1 MAWRRFTARLPMAV
15 TAAVAVMSTM
25 AATGSAATRSAAA
38 EPGPD
43 KPTIRYTEYGIPH
56 IIASNWEGLGTGYG
70 YAAAK
75 DNVCTLAD
83 TYLMVN
89 AQRSRYLGPD
99 GRASPGQNQ
108 NGTTNLNSDLY
119 FQRIKDN
126 RVVERL
132 LGQPAPNGP
141 EPEVKEA
148 IRGYVQGYNR
158 YLAET
163 GVNNI
168 SDPACRGAAW
178 VRPITELDVYRHAH
192 AEIIMG
198 SADALLD
205 GQVNAA
211 PPGASAA
218 AQPASSPAKT
228 ATEIRDA
235 MAVSRQQ
242 SMGSNALA
250 VGSQGVSG
258 GTGMLLANPHF
269 PWQGKNR
276 MWQSQ
281 LTIPGEVNVSGAGLL
296 GLPAVNIG
304 YNNDVAWSHTVA
316 TVAPFGLFDVQVDPF
331 NPTSYLVDGTWE
343 KMTSQQVGVDV
354 LNADGSLGKVTR
366 TLWST
371 RYGPITTSIQG
382 ISLPWAVSA
391 HAVRDVNMDNLR
403 ALNTWFRLDKAHD
416 VNDVV
421 NTLETTQ
428 GVPFFNTV
436 ASDRNGNALYADI
449 QATPNITDEH
459 AQSCLTETGK
469 LLFNQSL
476 RLPNVPPISIFD
488 GKRSACDWP
497 DDPNAVAPGLL
508 DPHKQPRLIR
518 SDFVG
523 NANDSA
529 WLANPEQPLS
539 FPRVMGDMS
548 APRSLRTQ
556 ELILTAQ
563 NRINGTDGLP
573 GKGFTP
579 QTMGQLLFADNS
591 RAADLG
597 LNATVTMCQ
606 SVPFGLILVLHGSP
620 DDPVQQTYPA
630 LSMSDEMITVIP
642 DGGARSWYANWL
654 NQKTVLGAQ
663 NWENFHLK
671 QVIPFIDAN
680 LRTIATKKSRAV
692 AGVSMG
698 GFGAFRYAQV
708 RPDLFSQTA
717 SLSGDI
723 DLSAD
728 SMDLRMAVVASVIDA
743 AGAICGSA
751 SGACDPNDSPYKPG
765 VDSDALFGSPYPVF
779 NADWRWN
786 EVDPSQHMDRLAGI
800 GVSLYVG
807 DGGGSPLD
815 MEFWLA
821 GAAKNVKARMDVL
834 GMPYYYV
841 NYGDGSG
848 WGTQCNGGH
857 NAGCWEEDLRDLIPR
872 LERAFAS

>member
-1 MAWRRFTARLPMAV
+1 MARRRFMARLPMAV
-15 TAAVAVMSTM
+15 MAAVAVMSTM
-25 AATGSAATRSAAA
+25 AAAGSPAAGSSALASA
-38 EPGPD
+38 TAGQGPD

-56 IIASNWEGLGTGYG
+56 ITASNWEGLGTGYG

-75 DNVCTLAD
+75 DNLCTLAD

-99 GRASPGQNQ
+99 GKASPGENQ
-108 NGTTNLNSDLY
+108 NTTTNLNSDLY
-119 FQRIKDN
+119 FQRINDN

-132 LGQPAPNGP
+132 IDQPAPNGP

-198 SADALLD
+198 SADPLLD
-205 GQVNAA
+205 GQVTAA

-218 AQPASSPAKT
+218 APPAASPQETAAK
-228 ATEIRDA
+228 IRDA
-235 MAVSRQQ
+235 LAVSRQQ

-281 LTIPGEVNVSGAGLL
+281 LTIPGKINVSGASLL
-296 GLPAVNIG
+296 GFPAVNIG
-304 YNNDVAWSHTVA
+304 HNEDVAWSHTVA
-316 TVAPFGLFDVQVDPF
+316 TVAPFGLFDVQVDPLD
-331 NPTSYLVDGTWE
+331 PTNYLADGAWQQ
-343 KMTSQQVGVDV
+343 MTSQQVGVDV
-354 LNADGSLGKVTR
+354 LNADGSIGKVTR

-371 RYGPITTSIQG
+371 RYGPIVTSVLG
-382 ISLPWAVSA
+382 IPLPWVVSA

-403 ALNTWFRLDKAHD
+403 ALNTWFHLDQAKD
-416 VNDVV
+416 VDEVV

-436 ASDRNGNALYADI
+436 ASDRKGNALYADI

-459 AQSCLTETGK
+459 AESCLTLTGR
-469 LLFNQSL
+469 LLFNQEL
-476 RLPNVPPISIFD
+476 RLPNVPPVSIFD

-518 SDFVG
+518 KDFAG

-539 FPRVMGDMS
+539 FPRVMGDTA

-573 GKGFTP
+573 GRGFTP
-579 QTMGQLLFADNS
+579 ENMRQLLFADNS
-591 RAADLG
+591 RAADLA
-597 LNATVTMCQ
+597 LDATVTMCR
-606 SVPFGLILVLHGSP
+606 SVPFGLILVDGNLVNVSEACPVLAAWRDHNYSADSRGSWLFENYWAFLLGGQAIEKLPWRVPFDPKDPVHTPNSLDPGSSAVRDAFGRAVLALRKAGIALNAPLSDVQKITRGGEQIPIHGSISELGVLNVVAP
-620 DDPVQQTYPA
+620 GPVDGKLDIVFGSSFIQQVKFTA
-630 LSMSDEMITVIP
+630 
-642 DGGARSWYANWL
+642 DG
-654 NQKTVLGAQ
+654 
-663 NWENFHLK
+663 
-671 QVIPFIDAN
+671 P
-680 LRTIATKKSRAV
+680 
-692 AGVSMG
+692 
-698 GFGAFRYAQV
+698 
-708 RPDLFSQTA
+708 PQTA
-717 SLSGDI
+717 SVLAYSQSANPNSPHYADQTKLFSAGQWVTERFTEDQIAASPALEIKVLS
-723 DLSAD
+723 
-728 SMDLRMAVVASVIDA
+728 
-743 AGAICGSA
+743 
-751 SGACDPNDSPYKPG
+751 
-765 VDSDALFGSPYPVF
+765 
-779 NADWRWN
+779 
-786 EVDPSQHMDRLAGI
+786 
-800 GVSLYVG
+800 
-807 DGGGSPLD
+807 
-815 MEFWLA
+815 
-821 GAAKNVKARMDVL
+821 
-834 GMPYYYV
+834 
-841 NYGDGSG
+841 
-848 WGTQCNGGH
+848 
-857 NAGCWEEDLRDLIPR
+857 
-872 LERAFAS
+872 

>member
-1 MAWRRFTARLPMAV
+1 MAV
-15 TAAVAVMSTM
+15 TAVVAVMGTM
-25 AATGSAATRSAAA
+25 AATGSTATRSAAA

-75 DNVCTLAD
+75 DNICTLAD

-89 AQRSRYLGPD
+89 AQRSRQLGPD

-108 NGTTNLNSDLY
+108 HSTTNLNSDLY

-132 LGQPAPNGP
+132 LDQPAPNGP

-218 AQPASSPAKT
+218 APPASSPGKT

-258 GTGMLLANPHF
+258 GTSMLLANPHF

-281 LTIPGEVNVSGAGLL
+281 LTIPGEVNVSGASLL

-304 YNNDVAWSHTVA
+304 YNDDVAWSHTVA
-316 TVAPFGLFDVQVDPF
+316 TVAPFGLFDVQVDPL
-331 NPTSYLVDGTWE
+331 NPTTYLVDGTWE
-343 KMTSQQVGVDV
+343 QMTSQQVGVDV
-354 LNADGSLGKVTR
+354 LNTDGSVGKVTR

-371 RYGPITTSIQG
+371 RYGPVTTSMQG
-382 ISLPWAVSA
+382 VPLPWAVSA

-403 ALNTWFRLDKAHD
+403 ALNTWFRLNQAED
-416 VNDVV
+416 VNEVV

-436 ASDRNGNALYADI
+436 ASDRKGNALYADI

-459 AQSCLTETGK
+459 AQSCLTLTGQ

-476 RLPNVPPISIFD
+476 RLPNVPPISILD

-497 DDPNAVAPGLL
+497 DDPNAVGPGLL

-529 WLANPEQPLS
+529 WLANPEQPLA
-539 FPRVMGDMS
+539 FPRVMGDTA

-556 ELILTAQ
+556 ELILTAR

-591 RAADLG
+591 RAADLALG
-597 LNATVTMCQ
+597 ATVTMCRNL
-606 SVPFGLILVLHGSP
+606 PFGLILVDGNLVNVSEACPILAAWKDHDFTADSRGSSLFATYWSLLLNGQGIEKLPWRVPFDPKDPVHTPNSLDSGSSAVRDAFGRAVLALRKAGIPLNAPLSDVQKVTRGGEQIPIHGSISQLGVLNVITPGQVDGQP
-620 DDPVQQTYPA
+620 DIVFG
-630 LSMSDEMITVIP
+630 SS
-642 DGGARSWYANWL
+642 
-654 NQKTVLGAQ
+654 
-663 NWENFHLK
+663 
-671 QVIPFIDAN
+671 FIQ
-680 LRTIATKKSRAV
+680 
-692 AGVSMG
+692 
-698 GFGAFRYAQV
+698 QV
-708 RPDLFSQTA
+708 RFTADGPPQAFSVMAYSQSADPSSPHYADQTKLFSAGQWVTERFTEDQIAA
-717 SLSGDI
+717 SPE
-723 DLSAD
+723 
-728 SMDLRMAVVASVIDA
+728 LRI
-743 AGAICGSA
+743 
-751 SGACDPNDSPYKPG
+751 K
-765 VDSDALFGSPYPVF
+765 
-779 NADWRWN
+779 
-786 EVDPSQHMDRLAGI
+786 
-800 GVSLYVG
+800 
-807 DGGGSPLD
+807 
-815 MEFWLA
+815 
-821 GAAKNVKARMDVL
+821 VL
-834 GMPYYYV
+834 
-841 NYGDGSG
+841 N
-848 WGTQCNGGH
+848 
-857 NAGCWEEDLRDLIPR
+857 
-872 LERAFAS
+872 

>member
-1 MAWRRFTARLPMAV
+1 MAV
-15 TAAVAVMSTM
+15 VAMVAAVMSTS
-25 AATGSAATRSAAA
+25 AATGPATA
-38 EPGPD
+38 EEGPD

-56 IIASNWEGLGTGYG
+56 IVASDWEGLGTGYG

-75 DNVCTLAD
+75 DNLCTLAD

-89 AQRSRYLGPD
+89 AERSRYLGPD

-108 NGTTNLNSDLY
+108 NTTTNLNSDLY

-132 LGQPAPNGP
+132 LEQPAPNGP
-141 EPEVKEA
+141 EPEVREA

-158 YLAET
+158 YLSET
-163 GVNNI
+163 GVGNI

-198 SADALLD
+198 SAEALLD

-211 PPGASAA
+211 PPSASAA
-218 AQPASSPAKT
+218 ATATKATSPAKT
-228 ATEIRDA
+228 AAKIRDA
-235 MAVSRQQ
+235 MAASRRE

-276 MWQSQ
+276 MWQAH
-281 LTIPGEVNVSGAGLL
+281 LTIPGKVNVSGAGLL

-304 YNNDVAWSHTVA
+304 HNENVAWSHTVA
-316 TVAPFGLFDVQVDPF
+316 TVAPFGLFDVQVDPL
-331 NPTSYLVDGTWE
+331 NPTMYLVDGTWQ
-343 KMTSQQVGVDV
+343 KMTSQQVSVDV
-354 LNADGSLGKVTR
+354 RNADGSLGKVTR

-371 RYGPITTSIQG
+371 RYGPVTTSMQG
-382 ISLPWAVSA
+382 VPLPWVVSA
-391 HAVRDVNMDNLR
+391 HAVRDVNMNNLR
-403 ALNTWFRLDKAHD
+403 ALNTWFRLDQATD
-416 VNDVV
+416 VDDVV

-436 ASDRNGNALYADI
+436 ASDRTGRALYADI

-459 AQSCLTETGK
+459 AQNCLTETGK

-476 RLPNVPPISIFD
+476 RLPNVPPVSILD

-529 WLANPEQPLS
+529 WLANPEQPLT
-539 FPRVMGDMS
+539 FPRVMGDMA

-573 GKGFTP
+573 GRGFTP
-579 QTMGQLLFADNS
+579 ENMGQLLFADNS
-591 RAADLG
+591 RAADLA

-606 SVPFGLILVLHGSP
+606 SQPFGLILV
-620 DDPVQQTYPA
+620 
-630 LSMSDEMITVIP
+630 
-642 DGGARSWYANWL
+642 DG
-654 NQKTVLGAQ
+654 
-663 NWENFHLK
+663 
-671 QVIPFIDAN
+671 N
-680 LRTIATKKSRAV
+680 LV
-692 AGVSMG
+692 NVSE
-698 GFGAFRYAQV
+698 AC
-708 RPDLFSQTA
+708 PIL
-717 SLSGDI
+717 
-723 DLSAD
+723 
-728 SMDLRMAVVASVIDA
+728 A
-743 AGAICGSA
+743 AWKDHDYSA
-751 SGACDPNDSPYKPG
+751 SSRGSWLFANYWELLRNGQSIEKLPWRVPFDPNDPVHTPNSLDSGSSAVRDAFGRAVLALRKAGIPLNAPLSDIQKITRGGEQIPIHGSLSELGVLNVITPG
-765 VDSDALFGSPYPVF
+765 QIDGKLDIVFGSSFLQIVRFTAEGPPQTLSLLAYSQS
-779 NADWRWN
+779 ADPNSPHYADQTKLFSAGRWVT
-786 EVDPSQHMDRLAGI
+786 ERFTEEQIAA
-800 GVSLYVG
+800 
-807 DGGGSPLD
+807 SPQLQ
-815 MEFWLA
+815 
-821 GAAKNVKARMDVL
+821 VKVL
-834 GMPYYYV
+834 
-841 NYGDGSG
+841 
-848 WGTQCNGGH
+848 T
-857 NAGCWEEDLRDLIPR
+857 
-872 LERAFAS
+872 

>member
-1 MAWRRFTARLPMAV
+1 MARRRIRTRLPMAV
-15 TAAVAVMSTM
+15 MAAVAAMSTL
-25 AATGSAATRSAAA
+25 AATGSTATGSTATGSTARGPAAVV
-38 EPGPD
+38 PGPD

-56 IIASNWEGLGTGYG
+56 IIASDWEGLGTGYG

-75 DNVCTLAD
+75 DNICTLAD

-108 NGTTNLNSDLY
+108 NSTSNLNSDLY
-119 FQRIKDN
+119 FQRIKDD

-132 LGQPAPNGP
+132 LGRPAPDGP
-141 EPEVKEA
+141 EPEVEEA

-163 GVNNI
+163 GVDAI

-198 SADALLD
+198 SADPLLD
-205 GQVNAA
+205 GLVNAA

-218 AQPASSPAKT
+218 VPTGASPAARPGPSAPGAPPASSPAKT
-228 ATEIRDA
+228 AAKIRDA
-235 MAVSRQQ
+235 LAVSRQQ

-258 GTGMLLANPHF
+258 GTSMLLANPHF

-281 LTIPGEVNVSGAGLL
+281 LTIPGKVNVSGASLL

-304 YNNDVAWSHTVA
+304 HNDDVAWSHTVA
-316 TVAPFGLFDVQVDPF
+316 TVAPFGLFDVQVDPL
-331 NPTSYLVDGTWE
+331 NPTKYLVDGAWE
-343 KMTSQQVGVDV
+343 QMTSQQVAVDV
-354 LNADGSLGKVTR
+354 RNADGSLGKVTR

-371 RYGPITTSIQG
+371 RYGPITTSMQG
-382 ISLPWAVSA
+382 VPLPWVVSA
-391 HAVRDVNMDNLR
+391 HAVRDVNMENLR
-403 ALNTWFRLDKAHD
+403 ALNTWFRLDQAKD
-416 VNDVV
+416 VDDVV

-436 ASDRNGNALYADI
+436 ASDRKGKALYADI

-459 AQSCLTETGK
+459 ARSCLTATGQ

-476 RLPNVPPISIFD
+476 RLPNVPPISILD

-539 FPRVMGDMS
+539 FPRVMGDMA

-573 GKGFTP
+573 GRGFTP
-579 QTMGQLLFADNS
+579 ETMGKLLFADNS
-591 RAADLG
+591 RAADLA
-597 LNATVTMCQ
+597 LNATVSMCQ
-606 SVPFGLILVLHGSP
+606 SVPFGLILVDGNLVNVSEACPILAAWKSHDYTADSRGSWLFANYWSFLLGQQGIEKLPWRVPFDPKDPVHTPNSLDSGSSAVRDAFGRAVLALRKAGIPLNAPLSDIQKVTRGAEQIPIHGSIGQLGVLNVITP
-620 DDPVQQTYPA
+620 GQVDGKLDVVFGSSFIQTVRFTAEGPPEAYSVMAYSQSADPTSPHYADQT
-630 LSMSDEMITVIP
+630 
-642 DGGARSWYANWL
+642 R
-654 NQKTVLGAQ
+654 
-663 NWENFHLK
+663 
-671 QVIPFIDAN
+671 
-680 LRTIATKKSRAV
+680 
-692 AGVSMG
+692 
-698 GFGAFRYAQV
+698 
-708 RPDLFSQTA
+708 LFSAGRWVTERFTEEQIAA
-717 SLSGDI
+717 SPH
-723 DLSAD
+723 
-728 SMDLRMAVVASVIDA
+728 LRI
-743 AGAICGSA
+743 
-751 SGACDPNDSPYKPG
+751 K
-765 VDSDALFGSPYPVF
+765 
-779 NADWRWN
+779 
-786 EVDPSQHMDRLAGI
+786 
-800 GVSLYVG
+800 
-807 DGGGSPLD
+807 
-815 MEFWLA
+815 
-821 GAAKNVKARMDVL
+821 VL
-834 GMPYYYV
+834 
-841 NYGDGSG
+841 N
-848 WGTQCNGGH
+848 
-857 NAGCWEEDLRDLIPR
+857 
-872 LERAFAS
+872 

>member
-1 MAWRRFTARLPMAV
+1 MVRRRRRARLPMAV
-15 TAAVAVMSTM
+15 TAVVTVMSTM
-25 AATGSAATRSAAA
+25 AVTGSTGTGAAAA
-38 EPGPD
+38 EPGPER
-43 KPTIRYTEYGIPH
+43 PTIRYTEYGIPH
-56 IIASNWEGLGTGYG
+56 IIAANWEGLGTGYG

-89 AQRSRYLGPD
+89 AQRSRYLGPA

-108 NGTTNLNSDLY
+108 NSTTNLNSDLY

-132 LGQPAPNGP
+132 LDRPAPNGP

-158 YLAET
+158 YLADT

-218 AQPASSPAKT
+218 AQPAVSPAKT
-228 ATEIRDA
+228 AARIRDA

-258 GTGMLLANPHF
+258 GTSMLLANPHF

-281 LTIPGEVNVSGAGLL
+281 LTIPGKVNVSGAGLL

-304 YNNDVAWSHTVA
+304 YNDNVAWSHTVA
-316 TVAPFGLFDVQVDPF
+316 TVAPFGLFDVQVDPL
-331 NPTSYLVDGTWE
+331 NPTKYLVDGTWE
-343 KMTSQQVGVDV
+343 QMTSQQVGVDV
-354 LNADGSLGKVTR
+354 LNADGSIGKVTR

-371 RYGPITTSIQG
+371 RYGPITTSMQG
-382 ISLPWAVSA
+382 VPLPWVVSA
-391 HAVRDVNMDNLR
+391 HAVRDVNMNNLR
-403 ALNTWFRLDKAHD
+403 ALNTWFRLDQAKD

-421 NTLETTQ
+421 HTLETTQ

-436 ASDRNGNALYADI
+436 ASDRTGNALYADI

-459 AQSCLTETGK
+459 AQSCLTQTGQ

-476 RLPNVPPISIFD
+476 RLPNVPPISILD

-523 NANDSA
+523 NANDSP
-529 WLANPEQPLS
+529 WLANPEQPLA
-539 FPRVMGDMS
+539 FPRVMGDS
-548 APRSLRTQ
+548 AAPRSLRTQ

-579 QTMGQLLFADNS
+579 ETMGRLLFADNS
-591 RAADLG
+591 RAADLA
-597 LNATVTMCQ
+597 LDATVTMCR
-606 SVPFGLILVLHGSP
+606 SVPFGLILVDGTLVNVSEACPILAAWKDHDYTTDSRGSWLFANYWSLLLNGQGIERLPWRVPFDPKDPVHTPNSLDSGSTAVRDAFGRAVLALRKAGIPLNAPLADIQKVTRGGEQIPIHGSISQLGVLNVITP
-620 DDPVQQTYPA
+620 GQVDGKQDIVFGSSFIQQVRFIADGPPQALSVMAYSQSANPNSPHYADQTKLFSAGRWVTERFTEEQIAASPA
-630 LSMSDEMITVIP
+630 LEV
-642 DGGARSWYANWL
+642 
-654 NQKTVLGAQ
+654 KVL
-663 NWENFHLK
+663 
-671 QVIPFIDAN
+671 D
-680 LRTIATKKSRAV
+680 
-692 AGVSMG
+692 
-698 GFGAFRYAQV
+698 
-708 RPDLFSQTA
+708 
-717 SLSGDI
+717 
-723 DLSAD
+723 
-728 SMDLRMAVVASVIDA
+728 
-743 AGAICGSA
+743 
-751 SGACDPNDSPYKPG
+751 
-765 VDSDALFGSPYPVF
+765 
-779 NADWRWN
+779 
-786 EVDPSQHMDRLAGI
+786 
-800 GVSLYVG
+800 
-807 DGGGSPLD
+807 
-815 MEFWLA
+815 
-821 GAAKNVKARMDVL
+821 
-834 GMPYYYV
+834 
-841 NYGDGSG
+841 
-848 WGTQCNGGH
+848 
-857 NAGCWEEDLRDLIPR
+857 
-872 LERAFAS
+872 